1 VSTSKYGACE
11 LAATMKS
18 VDSTE
23 HLAAPGVNSILWRG
37 SDGQEHSE
45 LASPALLHER
55 FADCVPYRA
64 GVQYQNRLNR
74 HSRQF
79 FAPQGSHVWCESA
92 VEAEALLVLD
102 FEGDVRRIAAQPM
115 KITFADGTHHF
126 PDFFAL
132 LRNRDQIVY
141 DVKPSGCMNTDAAAQ
156 FAKTAAVC
164 AQIGWRHQ
172 VLHEAH
178 PVKLDNLSCLRAARH
193 PRYHPPQ
200 YEFNRIRAVFADARS
215 FRDGAVMVNLRHPYL
230 AAAHIRHLLWHRYLN
245 TDFDQTITEAT
256 VLRTTRKAE
265 ICNCGA

>member
-1 VSTSKYGACE
+1 M
-11 LAATMKS
+11 AATIKS
-18 VDSTE
+18 VGSNEIHTPPCLDSI
-23 HLAAPGVNSILWRG
+23 SWRG
-37 SDGQEHSE
+37 RDGQEHSE
-45 LASPALLHER
+45 LTSPALLHER
-55 FADCVPYRA
+55 FADYVPYRA

-92 VEAEALLVLD
+92 LEAETLLVLD

-132 LRNRDQIVY
+132 LRNRDQVVY
-141 DVKPSGCMNTDAAAQ
+141 DVKPSGRMTTEAAAQ
-156 FAKTAAVC
+156 FTKTAAVC
-164 AQIGWRHQ
+164 AQIGWRHE
-172 VLHEAH
+172 VLHEAS
-178 PVKLDNLSCLRAARH
+178 PVKMQNLEWLRAARH

-200 YEFNRIRAVFADARS
+200 SEFDRIRNVFADGRS

-230 AAAHIRHLLWHRYLN
+230 AAAHIRHLLWHHYLN

-265 ICNCGA
+265 TCNCGA